1 MISNKVS
8 FYDFNG
14 NIDQSSRVDDF
25 CIISG
30 NVEIGKNCHIGP
42 FGILSGKN
50 GLIKIGNNVG
60 ISARASIYS
69 GTENF
74 FSNKSGNPTIDGHK
88 RDVIYGSVIIE
99 DFVIIGSGVILMP
112 NIVIHEGAS
121 IAAGSIITK
130 DIPRGA
136 IVGSTSRMTIF
147 GYRDVDEILLAHRDE

>member
-1 MISNKVS
+1 MVS
-8 FYDFNG
+8 DKASLYDFEG
-14 NIDQSSRVDDF
+14 SIDPTSRVDDF

-30 NVEIGKNCHIGP
+30 NVQVGRHCHIGP

-50 GLIKIGNNVG
+50 GFIKIGNHVG

-74 FSNKSGNPTIDGHK
+74 FSNKSGNPTIDSRD
-88 RDVIYGSVIIE
+88 RDVIYGCVTIE
-99 DFVIIGSGVILMP
+99 DFVIIGAGVIIMP
-112 NIVIHEGAS
+112 NVTIHQGAS

-136 IVGSTSRMTIF
+136 IVGSTAKMTIF
-147 GYRDVDEILLAHRDE
+147 GYRDVDQILLAHKDG

>member
-1 MISNKVS
+1 MISNKAC

-14 NIDQSSRVDDF
+14 GIGPSSRVDDF

-30 NVEIGKNCHIGP
+30 NVQIGNHCHLGP

-74 FSNKSGNPTIDGHK
+74 FSNKSGNPTINSK
-88 RDVIYGSVIIE
+88 ERDVIYGSVIIE
-99 DFVIIGSGVILMP
+99 DFVIIGAGVTIMP
-112 NIVIHEGAS
+112 NVTIQEGAS

-130 DIPRGA
+130 NVPRGA
-136 IVGSTSRMTIF
+136 IVGSTSKMTIF
-147 GYRDVDEILLAHRDE
+147 GYRDVNQILLAHKDA